1 MKAVL
6 ALAITALIALMME
19 EKARAL
25 AGDAQ
30 QAVTEA
36 SHQARVAR
44 DTLSDKMQ
52 DRPLIGVAI
61 ATVVG
66 VVLGKLLR

>member
-6 ALAITALIALMME
+6 ALAVTALIALMME
-19 EKARAL
+19 EKARQL

-44 DTLSDKMQ
+44 DTLSDKMENQ
-52 DRPLIGVAI
+52 PLLGVAVAAAI
-61 ATVVG
+61 G
-66 VVLGKLLR
+66 FVLAKLLR